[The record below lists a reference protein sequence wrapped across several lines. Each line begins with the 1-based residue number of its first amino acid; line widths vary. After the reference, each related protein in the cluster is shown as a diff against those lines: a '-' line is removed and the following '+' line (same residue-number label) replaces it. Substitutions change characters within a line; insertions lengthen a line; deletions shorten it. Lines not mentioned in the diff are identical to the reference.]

1 MRATW
6 QAKAS
11 MSGPLSE
18 TLRAGLSGSYLDQDP
33 VLDNTFTGE
42 GINEASRYSVRGQLV
57 AEPTDALKLR
67 LIASHAE
74 LLDSKGGGEADF
86 YYGNAPRA
94 LNAAFGVPCPDDD
107 PTNRIVCRNFGGDV
121 SLESSEATL
130 IATYEFAGG
139 TTLTSLSSWDEYEMT
154 KVLDADQLNIS
165 VADFNDRQ
173 AGDSLQQELRLASAT
188 GGALDWLVGAF
199 YYEANFERGN
209 FPGKDTFVLGAQ
221 APLVPLA
228 PGLPVG
234 QPGQAGSLL
243 STTDTEYVGAFA
255 QTTWRAGDRFA
266 LTAGARWQTESKDT
280 DVSRTVNH
288 ATPSIITIA
297 LLPATT
303 NADLSRETDAVT
315 WSVSPQV
322 FFTPDTMGYLTASH
336 GFKSGGFNGDW
347 GTRDA
352 RAARV
357 RRRGSRSLR
366 GGAEDAPRGRSPAD
380 QRGCVLQRLHELSGG
395 RLRLAAVPCHQR

>member
-1 MRATW
+1 
-6 QAKAS
+6 

-74 LLDSKGGGEADF
+74 LLDSKGGGERDF

-94 LNAAFGVPCPDDD
+94 LNAAFGVPCADND
-107 PTNRIVCRNFGGDV
+107 PTNRVVCRNFGGDV

-139 TTLTSLSSWDEYEMT
+139 TTFTSLSSWDEYET
-154 KVLDADQLNIS
+154 LKVLDADQLNIS

-188 GGALDWLVGAF
+188 GGALDWLLGAF

-234 QPGQAGSLL
+234 QPGQAGSLAV
-243 STTDTEYVGAFA
+243 D
-255 QTTWRAGDRFA
+255 DRY
-266 LTAGARWQTESKDT
+266 G
-280 DVSRTVNH
+280 
-288 ATPSIITIA
+288 
-297 LLPATT
+297 
-303 NADLSRETDAVT
+303 
-315 WSVSPQV
+315 
-322 FFTPDTMGYLTASH
+322 
-336 GFKSGGFNGDW
+336 
-347 GTRDA
+347 
-352 RAARV
+352 V
-357 RRRGSRSLR
+357 RRRVRTDDMARRRSIRTDRRSALADGEQGHEREPHRQSR
-366 GGAEDAPRGRSPAD
+366 DAVDHHDRVAARDHERRSVARD
-380 QRGCVLQRLHELSGG
+380 RCRDLVGVAAGVLHAGHDGLSHGVARLQVRRVQRRLG
-395 RLRLAAVPCHQR
+395 